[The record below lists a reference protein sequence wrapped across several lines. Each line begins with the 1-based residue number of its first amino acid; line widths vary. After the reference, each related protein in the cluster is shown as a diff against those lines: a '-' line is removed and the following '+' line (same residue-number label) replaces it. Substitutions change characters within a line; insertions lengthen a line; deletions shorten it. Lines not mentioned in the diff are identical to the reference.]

1 MSNLLSY
8 AVAVYVT
15 VTFVKVFLAPTWTKE
30 ALITSLKWPYDLVL
44 SIVNK
49 VKGV

>member
-1 MSNLLSY
+1 MSSLLSY

-15 VTFVKVFLAPTWTKE
+15 VAIVKIFVSSAWTKE
-30 ALITSLKWPYDLVL
+30 TVVSSLKWPYNLAI

-49 VKGV
+49 VKGA